1 MKPLVLKFGGTS
13 VADATRMRQAGTL
26 VRNALPAAP
35 VVVLSATAG
44 TTNALLA
51 AAEAAERGQVEQA
64 LRDATAIGEAHR
76 TLAGDLLGPCPTL
89 NTEIDAYV
97 HEATLLLRGVGLL
110 RELSPRSRDVIAS
123 FGERLATLIFAA
135 HLRQEGV
142 SVARLDAREF
152 IRTDH
157 EFGKARPNRIAIRT
171 LCAEHIAPQMGAK
184 RAVVTEGFMG
194 STAEGV
200 TTTLG
205 RGGSDF
211 TAALLAEALHAAELQ
226 IWTDVEGVYTAD
238 PRLVPGAQ
246 PIAQLSFGEA
256 AELAAFGAKVLHP
269 ATIQPAVSAGIPV
282 TVRDT
287 MRPDGRYTTIQA
299 EVETG
304 RSVTAI
310 ASRTGI
316 TVITVTSSRM
326 LLQSGFLARLFEV
339 FGRHEVDVDLVA
351 TAEVS
356 VSLTVDGEVGL
367 KPLIAELS
375 EFSTVSVSEGR
386 AVAAVIGEQLKA
398 TAGVGTKI
406 FGALTDINVE
416 MISMGANEINL
427 SLVVEAS
434 DLAEVVGRLH
444 GELFSG

>member
-1 MKPLVLKFGGTS
+1 MRPRILKFGGTS
-13 VADATRMRQAGTL
+13 VADADRMRRVGVL
-26 VRNALPAAP
+26 VRDALPAAP

-44 TTNALLA
+44 TTNTLLSAAESAEAGEVERALLDVRA
-51 AAEAAERGQVEQA
+51 LGER
-64 LRDATAIGEAHR
+64 HR
-76 TLAGDLLGPCPTL
+76 TLAHDLLGPSHEL
-89 NTEIDAYV
+89 DDDIDAYV
-97 HEATLLLRGVGLL
+97 HEIELLIRGIGLL
-110 RELSPRSRDVIAS
+110 RELSPRSRDAIAS
-123 FGERLATLIFAA
+123 FGERLSTLIFTD
-135 HLRQEGV
+135 HLREEGV
-142 SVARLDAREF
+142 FVTHVDARTVT
-152 IRTDH
+152 RTDDD
-157 EFGKARPNRIAIRT
+157 FGKARPDRAALAG
-171 LCAEHIAPQMGAK
+171 LCATLVAPHVGPDK
-184 RAVVTEGFMG
+184 AVVTEGFIG
-194 STAEGV
+194 ATEDGV

-211 TAALLAEALHAAELQ
+211 TAALLGESLGAAEVQ

-238 PRLVPGAQ
+238 PRIVRDAR
-246 PIAQLSFGEA
+246 PIAELSFAEA

-269 ATIQPAVSAGIPV
+269 ATIQPAVNAGIPV

-304 RSVTAI
+304 RPVTAI

-326 LLQSGFLARLFEV
+326 LLQSGFLERLFEV

-356 VSLTVDGEVGL
+356 VSLTVGSDVSLKEVL
-367 KPLIAELS
+367 AELR
-375 EFSTVSVSEGR
+375 EFSRVAVAEGR
-386 AVAAVIGEQLKA
+386 AVVAVIGERLKA

-406 FGALTDINVE
+406 FGALADINVE

-427 SLVVEAS
+427 SLVVKEEDVPEA
-434 DLAEVVGRLH
+434 VRRLH
-444 GELFSG
+444 AALFG